1 MLELHNLPSKKGKT
15 KKRLGRGDASGGGSY
30 SGRGMK
36 GQRSRSGGKGG
47 LKLRGLKQSIMKLP
61 KARGFKSG
69 RAPFQGVNLYD
80 LNAKFEDGAT
90 VDSAALLERGLISD
104 LYGTIKVLGDGKLK
118 KKLTIKVQAATA
130 GAKEA
135 VEAAGGTI
143 EIVAPTTRP
152 ATSKKAEKSAD
163 KAEETAE
170 TAKAE

>member
-1 MLELHNLPSKKGKT
+1 MLQLNNLPSKKGKT

-47 LKLRGLKQSIMKLP
+47 LKLRGLKQSMMKLP
-61 KARGFKSG
+61 KSRGFKSG

-90 VDSAALLERGLISD
+90 VDAAALLAHGLISD
-104 LYGTIKVLGDGKLK
+104 LYGKIKVLGDGKLK

-130 GAKEA
+130 GAQKA
-135 VEAAGGTI
+135 VEAAGGSV
-143 EIVAPTTRP
+143 EVVAPVTRP
-152 ATSKKAEKSAD
+152 ATSTKKKAEKADSAEAQSE
-163 KAEETAE
+163 KAAE
-170 TAKAE
+170 